1 VSQAERFI
9 ETARQLGADKDDG
22 TLDRLLGKVAP
33 PVRPCAP
40 VQDSEAGDAMTE
52 EGRIP
57 ERTIAQE
64 ALRLLAQ
71 VPDGF
76 MTTTDLIAALDNQF
90 EPSGE
95 DAEIL
100 EGRSDT
106 RFSQKVR
113 NLVSH
118 RGYANGLETNGYAV
132 YDKGRSGWTI
142 TPAGRAQA

>member
-1 VSQAERFI
+1 
-9 ETARQLGADKDDG
+9 
-22 TLDRLLGKVAP
+22 
-33 PVRPCAP
+33 
-40 VQDSEAGDAMTE
+40 MTE

-64 ALRLLAQ
+64 ALKLLAQ
-71 VPDGF
+71 AQGGF
-76 MTTTDLIAALDNQF
+76 MTTSDLIAALDNQF
-90 EPSGE
+90 EPTGE

-100 EGRSDT
+100 DGRSDT

-118 RGYANGLETNGYAV
+118 RGYTNGLEANGYAA

-142 TPAGRAQA
+142 TPAGRAQV